1 MIRTPASPFFCANG
15 GLRGIAGGLQIATP
29 VGWTAPTIRCD
40 RASPIQLRP
49 RFGEVDPVGVEVD
62 RNGDTVDLTAL
73 GAPWGS
79 SGSEG
84 FTTPPHKQAPTSI
97 TARRATQPGTKGGGR
112 PSSGGICRFS
122 RVDFEPGAPPPS
134 SIERQCIGEYHPNL
148 HDCGVEDCPFTEI
161 SPESRLRAAR
171 EGVLVEG
178 NLSPGDH
185 PKVDHRAFPTPV
197 YVNAGLD
204 VLGHDSS
211 LWVGVQHFSGEVQH
225 RYYHEVHGC
234 PMFTVNFGGC
244 IGVRE
249 LRVCD
254 TSMGQAPDPLSM
266 GGTQRT
272 LDFDSQSVAS
282 PNNAAAP
289 QLDHL
294 TTSDSD
300 PNDGEWEGAFEDFED
315 HNSSGMSSPA
325 SVGSQV
331 EDPLLDLGFYDA
343 NEDTSSWP
351 FAKLWAGDQWM
362 EPNLTFGTVRG
373 AFRGPLPGPTG
384 PRRGVPAQPMEYFMK
399 YWPVEVLEKIVVE
412 TNR

>member
-1 MIRTPASPFFCANG
+1 M
-15 GLRGIAGGLQIATP
+15 P
-29 VGWTAPTIRCD
+29 VGWTAPSIQSD
-40 RASPIQLRP
+40 RARSIQLRP
-49 RFGEVDPVGVEVD
+49 RLDEVDPVGVEVD
-62 RNGDTVDLTAL
+62 RNGDTVDLTTL

-79 SGSEG
+79 DGSEG
-84 FTTPPHKQAPTSI
+84 FTTPPREQAPAQF
-97 TARRATQPGTKGGGR
+97 TARHAAQPGTASGGQASG
-112 PSSGGICRFS
+112 GGICRFS
-122 RVDFEPGAPPPS
+122 KVDFEPRAPPPS
-134 SIERQCIGEYHPNL
+134 TIERQCFGEYHPNL
-148 HDCGVEDCPFTEI
+148 HDCGVADCPFTEI

-185 PKVDHRAFPTPV
+185 PKVDHRAFPIPV

-234 PMFTVNFGGC
+234 PMFTINFGGC

-254 TSMGQAPDPLSM
+254 TSMGQAPDPMSM
-266 GGTQRT
+266 GGTQRV

-282 PNNAAAP
+282 PNSAAAP
-289 QLDHL
+289 QLDHHA
-294 TTSDSD
+294 TSDSD

-325 SVGSQV
+325 SVGSQL

-343 NEDTSSWP
+343 NEDTNGWP
-351 FAKLWAGDQWM
+351 FEKMWADDQWM
-362 EPNLTFGTVRG
+362 EPNLTFGMVRG
-373 AFRGPLPGPTG
+373 AFRGPVPGPTR
-384 PRRGVPAQPMEYFMK
+384 PRRAVPAQLVDYFMK
-399 YWPVEVLEKIVVE
+399 YWPVEVLQKIVVE